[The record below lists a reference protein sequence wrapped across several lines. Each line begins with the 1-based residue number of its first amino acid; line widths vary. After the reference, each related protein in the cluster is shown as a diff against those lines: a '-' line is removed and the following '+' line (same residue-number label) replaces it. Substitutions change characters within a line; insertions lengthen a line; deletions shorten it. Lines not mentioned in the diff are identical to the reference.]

1 MDYYPVSWKRKVKQ
15 VFCQTLV
22 ALGFFIAQHSM
33 LAQNSISDV
42 RGSTS
47 LFGQLYGIEVLGI
60 SVNHNINNRFSIN
73 GGFGI
78 GPTFHLGGNF
88 YFNRKPEK
96 KTSFYI
102 GTQVGSIR
110 EAYLLGSGFGDSQL
124 AVYFPIGFEYI
135 AAKGFTIQ
143 IDLGPNFTQED
154 WEQANTLPLYGSL
167 KIGYTFRKKSR

>member
-1 MDYYPVSWKRKVKQ
+1 MDYYPISWKRQFKQ
-15 VFCQTLV
+15 VCSPKLIALV
-22 ALGFFIAQHSM
+22 FFLIQPSVFAQG
-33 LAQNSISDV
+33 SISDV

-73 GGFGI
+73 GGFGV

-96 KTSFYI
+96 KTSFF
-102 GTQVGSIR
+102 VGAQAGYIR
-110 EAYLLGSGFGDSQL
+110 EAFLFGGFGDSQL
-124 AVYFPIGFEYI
+124 AVYIPIGFEYI

-143 IDLGPNFTQED
+143 IDLGPNFTKED
-154 WEQANTLPLYGSL
+154 WGQANTLPFYGSL